1 MRIGLIGA
9 GNIGTTLAHLAV
21 DHGHEVVVSNSRGPQ
36 TLTDLVAELG
46 DSARAGSAEEA
57 AAAGDVV
64 VVTIPLKNYTQ
75 VPVDELA
82 GKTVIDTNNYYPQ
95 RDGQIAALDDGAAT
109 VSGLLQAHL
118 PGSHVVKAFN
128 NIKAADLASQGT
140 PHGSAG
146 RRALPVAGD
155 DAEAKKVV
163 SELVEEF
170 GFDAVDAGPLEEGRR
185 FERDKPAYLDY
196 LDVAGLREAL
206 SRG

>member
-9 GNIGTTLAHLAV
+9 GNIGTTLARLAV
-21 DHGHEVVVSNSRGPQ
+21 NHGHEVVVSNSRGPE
-36 TLTDLVAELG
+36 TLTDLVADLG
-46 DSARAGSAEEA
+46 DSARAGTAAEA
-57 AAAGDVV
+57 ARAGDVV
-64 VVTIPLKNYTQ
+64 VVTIPLRNYTQ

-95 RDGQIAALDDGAAT
+95 RDGQIAALDDGTAT

-118 PGSHVVKAFN
+118 PASRVVKAFN
-128 NIKAADLASQGT
+128 NIRAADLASQGT
-140 PHGSAG
+140 PHGSDG
-146 RRALPVAGD
+146 RRALPVAGN
-155 DAEAKKVV
+155 DAEAKKAV

-170 GFDAVDAGPLEEGRR
+170 GFDAVDAGPLDEGRR

-196 LDVAGLREAL
+196 LDADRLREAL